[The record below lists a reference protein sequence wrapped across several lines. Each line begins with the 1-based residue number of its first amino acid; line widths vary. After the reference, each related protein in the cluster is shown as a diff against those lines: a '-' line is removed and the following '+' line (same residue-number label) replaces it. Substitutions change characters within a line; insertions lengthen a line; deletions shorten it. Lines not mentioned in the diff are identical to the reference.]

1 MKISSAKGFEWVEAD
16 DLENSVYVYLRK
28 GKKKMMFLW

>member
-1 MKISSAKGFEWVEAD
+1 MKISLIKGFEWVEAD

-28 GKKKMMFLW
+28 GKKEMTF